1 MRLWKKLTLALPFSN
16 PEIEPMET
24 LDITLGGRT
33 YPLTLSPEEVSVV
46 RAAAEA
52 VEAQIAQLKSQYAIS
67 DRIDLMAMA
76 ALQIA
81 VQAKSNPTE
90 TGQIQPHSAG
100 DSWPQARVDEL
111 LKRIQAAMTT

>member
-1 MRLWKKLTLALPFSN
+1 
-16 PEIEPMET
+16 MET
-24 LDITLGGRT
+24 LDIKLGGRT
-33 YPLTLSPEEVSVV
+33 YPLTLSPDEVDVV

-81 VQAKSNPTE
+81 VQSRTSGTSQSTPAASP
-90 TGQIQPHSAG
+90 P
-100 DSWPQARVDEL
+100 WPAEEVDL
-111 LKRIQAAMTT
+111 LLQRIQDALQR